1 MKNYG
6 RCSIY
11 DFLEDLVVFR
21 NLTPLDARL
30 PDLEA
35 VRRQKGLPDD
45 LIPRKSTPAY
55 ADVISSILIRAR
67 ALEAPHAT
75 IQNILYL
82 GDTHMND
89 GTAFTNICRA
99 GGWRGLAFIATER
112 MDPNPARVV
121 EQEDG
126 ILYLADHWGDI
137 YAFDDYLQMRD
148 FPIDESMTVI
158 IDLDKT
164 VLGARGRNDHVIDR
178 ARVEA
183 VRRTVDELLG
193 DSYDP
198 LQFQSAYDCLNQPEY
213 HTFTTDNQDYLAY
226 TCLILSAGLKDL
238 DALTHELKSDS
249 GKTFSQF
256 MLDVEDH
263 AEELPDQLRSLHNE
277 VYGYIQAGDPTPFK
291 TFRHNEYLTTIEAMG
306 CLNDDA
312 SVSQMLREEIVITQ
326 EVREMALTWRE
337 QGALLFGLSD
347 KPDEASIPTDDLKAN
362 GYRAIHHVDTHAIG
376 G

>member
-263 AEELPDQLRSLHNE
+263 AEELPD
-277 VYGYIQAGDPTPFK
+277 
-291 TFRHNEYLTTIEAMG
+291 
-306 CLNDDA
+306 A